1 MVNTQASQTADP
13 KRVAD
18 VTLAA
23 AIRANA
29 DGVFIEPDDED
40 DACYAI
46 TFERSNEVL
55 TTVQVDA
62 TLGAAVIARLAYIA
76 ELDLASA
83 SASSSRLPV
92 RSGTREAEVVITVRP
107 GGALRADIMIVPRGR
122 NRTSSSTIPVAGPNP
137 GDTIGNYKVTEFLGE
152 GGMGTVYR
160 CEHVALGREYALKV
174 LRSKVVERDP
184 TAAQRFLRE
193 ARTAA
198 RVRHPNIVDVFD
210 YGTLADGRPYFVM
223 ELLEGESHGAQAIER
238 FRREVSA
245 SAEID
250 HPGIV
255 QVFDAGV
262 DADGSFYMAME
273 LLEGESLA
281 DRVDRGALP
290 PAEVVTIARQLA
302 TALCAA
308 HDRGVIHA
316 DVTPS
321 NVLVVSAPASTE
333 MHVKLVDF
341 GLAELAGE
349 AMQDENP
356 EFVLGTP
363 AYISPEQLR
372 GLAPTDRSDQ
382 YGLGAVIFELLV
394 GHPPYQHPDLRTL
407 CMMHITAPIPPVESP
422 HGPLPPKLADVVTTC
437 LQKTPQS
444 RFPGMRALIAA
455 LDEIERV
462 TDRRGWRRWLSS

>member
-1 MVNTQASQTADP
+1 MNPQTNNTADP

-29 DGVFIEPDDED
+29 DGVFIEPDED
-40 DACYAI
+40 DDSSYAI

-76 ELDLASA
+76 DLDLAST
-83 SASSSRLPV
+83 SASSRILPV

-107 GGALRADIMIVPRGR
+107 GGALRADVMVVPQKRR
-122 NRTSSSTIPVAGPNP
+122 ATTTIPIAGPNP
-137 GDTIGNYKVTEFLGE
+137 GDTVGNYKVTEFLGE

-223 ELLEGESHGAQAIER
+223 ELLEGES
-238 FRREVSA
+238 
-245 SAEID
+245 
-250 HPGIV
+250 
-255 QVFDAGV
+255 
-262 DADGSFYMAME
+262 
-273 LLEGESLA
+273 LA

-290 PAEVVTIARQLA
+290 PADVVTIARQLA

-321 NVLVVSAPASTE
+321 NVLVVSEPSSTE

-349 AMQDENP
+349 SMQDDNP

-372 GLAPTDRSDQ
+372 GLSPTDRSDQ
-382 YGLGAVIFELLV
+382 YGLGAVIYELLV
-394 GHPPYQHPDLRTL
+394 GRPPYQHPDLRTL

-437 LQKTPQS
+437 LQKTPQA

>member
-223 ELLEGESHGAQAIER
+223 ELLEGES
-238 FRREVSA
+238 
-245 SAEID
+245 
-250 HPGIV
+250 
-255 QVFDAGV
+255 
-262 DADGSFYMAME
+262 
-273 LLEGESLA
+273 LA

-333 MHVKLVDF
+333 LHVKLVDF

>member
-107 GGALRADIMIVPRGR
+107 GGALRADIMVVPRHR
-122 NRTSSSTIPVAGPNP
+122 NRPSTTVAPITGPTP
-137 GDTIGNYKVTEFLGE
+137 GDKIGNYKVTEFLGE

-198 RVRHPNIVDVFD
+198 RVHHPNIVDVFD
-210 YGTLADGRPYFVM
+210 YGTLADGRPYFV
-223 ELLEGESHGAQAIER
+223 
-238 FRREVSA
+238 
-245 SAEID
+245 
-250 HPGIV
+250 
-255 QVFDAGV
+255 
-262 DADGSFYMAME
+262 ME

-382 YGLGAVIFELLV
+382 YGLGAVIYELLV

-437 LQKTPQS
+437 LQKTPQA

>member
-1 MVNTQASQTADP
+1 MVNPQASQAADP

-29 DGVFIEPDDED
+29 DGVFIEPDED
-40 DACYAI
+40 DDASYAI

-76 ELDLASA
+76 DLDLASA
-83 SASSSRLPV
+83 SASSGILPV
-92 RSGTREAEVVITVRP
+92 RSGTREAEIVITVRP
-107 GGALRADIMIVPRGR
+107 GAALRADIMVVPRARRGGAA
-122 NRTSSSTIPVAGPNP
+122 TVPIAGPNP
-137 GDTIGNYKVTEFLGE
+137 GDTVGNYKVTEFLGE
-152 GGMGTVYR
+152 GGMGTVYK
-160 CEHVALGREYALKV
+160 CEHRALGREYALKV
-174 LRSKVVERDP
+174 LRAKVVERDP

-210 YGTLADGRPYFVM
+210 YGTLPDGRPYFV
-223 ELLEGESHGAQAIER
+223 
-238 FRREVSA
+238 
-245 SAEID
+245 
-250 HPGIV
+250 
-255 QVFDAGV
+255 
-262 DADGSFYMAME
+262 ME

-302 TALCAA
+302 TALSAA

-321 NVLVVSAPASTE
+321 NVLVVSAPSSTE

-349 AMQDENP
+349 AMADDNP

-372 GLAPTDRSDQ
+372 GLQPTDRSDQ
-382 YGLGAVIFELLV
+382 YGLGAVIYELLV
-394 GHPPYQHPDLRTL
+394 GHPPYQHSDLRTL
-407 CMMHITAPIPPVESP
+407 CMMHITAPIPAVESP

-437 LQKTPQS
+437 LQKTPQA